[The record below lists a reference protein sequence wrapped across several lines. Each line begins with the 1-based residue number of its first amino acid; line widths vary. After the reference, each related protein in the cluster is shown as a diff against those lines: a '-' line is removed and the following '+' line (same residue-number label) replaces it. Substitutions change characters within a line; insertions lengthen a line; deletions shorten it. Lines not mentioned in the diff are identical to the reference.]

1 MRRILT
7 KMEFEVMSV
16 LWEGEGP
23 MSSTDIIMAAP
34 IEFKQSTVQAVL
46 RTLLKEG
53 WIQIGG
59 VSIHTKVPAREF
71 VPVITNEEYVQSM
84 LGKKS
89 GFSMASHLIEKTEDV
104 EELEKLDGMIQARLK
119 SKR

>member
-59 VSIHTKVPAREF
+59 VSIHTKSAGARICAGHHERGIRAVDAGEKERIF
-71 VPVITNEEYVQSM
+71 HGV
-84 LGKKS
+84 
-89 GFSMASHLIEKTEDV
+89 ASD
-104 EELEKLDGMIQARLK
+104 
-119 SKR
+119 